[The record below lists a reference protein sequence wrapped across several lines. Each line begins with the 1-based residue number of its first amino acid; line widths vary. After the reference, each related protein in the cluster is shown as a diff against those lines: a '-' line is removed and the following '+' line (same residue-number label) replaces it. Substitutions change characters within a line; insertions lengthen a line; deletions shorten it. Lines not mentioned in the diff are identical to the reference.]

1 MIFNYLF
8 KYVIVFSLIVLLNKI
23 KHLLLINGKNE
34 YKFEEQNYFP
44 NYVNLKN
51 ITNISE
57 IYLNIVNINATF
69 SKIYQLIEIKYY
81 IELKDEKNNIIK
93 PSNLSLVYNL
103 HFICVLYIFE
113 TNEKIYSLAN
123 IQDNQLFL
131 CIEYINITEKAN
143 FGIKIYKINELNE
156 KVEYFQHF
164 FFTDNLINHNFSR
177 LLENN
182 NKFEKNYINNNYNK
196 LLYKINQSNKKAT
209 TFNESMDLKTSYL
222 KPPLSY
228 KKREIALAEGRWY
241 YNNIFENYFCF
252 CRGESC
258 INIRIF
264 NNYIF
269 QYCKY
274 YFYLTI
280 IDNTRHLYKKT
291 HYLLSDFFDNN
302 IDSVDALP
310 IFEEM
315 IKENL
320 NAHYLT
326 MSTKIYNRFCLLNKN
341 YCNNLTIIYGI
352 RKIDGNFLEQ
362 YLELLLKLKVVIAA
376 EKYESFDNIFYNI
389 EYITY
394 IFLGHGV
401 QFIKSYLFNDY
412 QSYKNYNKILLPPS
426 KIFVDIALNAGWNDE
441 NIIKICLPKWDNYS
455 IFNKTSTISKNKQN
469 KEKSIFLMFTWRKVK
484 IGRNMSELYYSNLN
498 KLFYNTNINEQFQ
511 KNNIKL
517 YYCYHHNLK
526 EKRRIKTNK
535 NIIYINQN
543 DISTLLKNS
552 SLIITDF
559 SSILFDA
566 IVQKKPLILYIPDG
580 LDINLK
586 DLYSDEYYETITKL
600 KNGAIYLYELF
611 FDLKDVVNKIFNPI

>member
-1 MIFNYLF
+1 MIFIILF
-8 KYVIVFSLIVLLNKI
+8 KYIIFFSLILIYIKI
-23 KHLLLINGKNE
+23 NHLLLINDKTE
-34 YKFEEQNYFP
+34 YNLEEQNYFP
-44 NYVNLKN
+44 EYIYFKNL
-51 ITNISE
+51 TNISD
-57 IYLNIVNINATF
+57 IYLNIMNITYSY
-69 SKIYQLIEIKYY
+69 SKINQLIEIKYY
-81 IELKDEKNNIIK
+81 IKLKDENNNKIK
-93 PSNLSLVYNL
+93 PSDLSLFYNL
-103 HFICVLYIFE
+103 HFLCVLYIFE
-113 TNEKIYSLAN
+113 KNEIIYSLAN
-123 IQDNQLFL
+123 IQDNEFFS
-131 CIEYINITEKAN
+131 CIEYININEEAK

-156 KVEYFQHF
+156 AIEYIQHF
-164 FFTDNLINHNFSR
+164 FFTDKLINNNLSQIF
-177 LLENN
+177 ENN
-182 NKFEKNYINNNYNK
+182 NKFDMNYIKNNYNK
-196 LLYKINQSNKKAT
+196 LLYKINQSKKAV
-209 TFNESMDLKTSYL
+209 KTSYESMNLKSSFL

-228 KKREIALAEGRWY
+228 KKRDIALTEGRWY

-258 INIRIF
+258 INIKIF
-264 NNYIF
+264 NNYNF

-280 IDNTRHLYKKT
+280 IDNTRYLYQKS
-291 HYLLSDFFDNN
+291 HYLLSDFFAQN
-302 IDSVDALP
+302 IESVDALP

-315 IKENL
+315 INENL

-326 MSTKIYNRFCLLNKN
+326 MSEKIYNKICLFNKN
-341 YCNNLTIIYGI
+341 CCNNLTIIYGI

-362 YLELLLKLKVVIAA
+362 YLELLLKLKAVITA
-376 EKYESFDNIFYNI
+376 EKYVSFDNIFYNI

-401 QFIKSYLFNDY
+401 QFIKSYLYNDY
-412 QSYKNYNKILLPPS
+412 RSYKNYNKILLPPS
-426 KIFVDIALNAGWNDE
+426 NIFVDVALNSGWNDE
-441 NIIKICLPKWDNYS
+441 NIIKICLPRWDNYFIS
-455 IFNKTSTISKNKQN
+455 NKTITTSINQQN
-469 KEKSIFLMFTWRKVK
+469 QEKSIFLMFTWRKTK
-484 IGRNMSELYYSNLN
+484 IGRNMSNLYYSNLFQ
-498 KLFYNTNINEQFQ
+498 LFNNTIINDLFQ

-580 LDINLK
+580 LDINIK
-586 DLYSDEYYETITKL
+586 DLYSDEYYETIIRL
-600 KNGAIYLYELF
+600 KNGTIYLYELF
-611 FDLKDVVNKIFNPI
+611 FDLKDVVNKII

>member
-1 MIFNYLF
+1 MH
-8 KYVIVFSLIVLLNKI
+8 KY
-23 KHLLLINGKNE
+23 
-34 YKFEEQNYFP
+34 
-44 NYVNLKN
+44 
-51 ITNISE
+51 
-57 IYLNIVNINATF
+57 
-69 SKIYQLIEIKYY
+69 
-81 IELKDEKNNIIK
+81 
-93 PSNLSLVYNL
+93 
-103 HFICVLYIFE
+103 
-113 TNEKIYSLAN
+113 
-123 IQDNQLFL
+123 
-131 CIEYINITEKAN
+131 
-143 FGIKIYKINELNE
+143 
-156 KVEYFQHF
+156 
-164 FFTDNLINHNFSR
+164 
-177 LLENN
+177 
-182 NKFEKNYINNNYNK
+182 
-196 LLYKINQSNKKAT
+196 
-209 TFNESMDLKTSYL
+209 
-222 KPPLSY
+222 
-228 KKREIALAEGRWY
+228 
-241 YNNIFENYFCF
+241 
-252 CRGESC
+252 
-258 INIRIF
+258 
-264 NNYIF
+264 
-269 QYCKY
+269 KY

-412 QSYKNYNKILLPPS
+412 RSYKNYNKILLPPS

-498 KLFYNTNINEQFQ
+498 KLFNNTNINEQFQ

-611 FDLKDVVNKIFNPI
+611 FDLKDVVNKIIY